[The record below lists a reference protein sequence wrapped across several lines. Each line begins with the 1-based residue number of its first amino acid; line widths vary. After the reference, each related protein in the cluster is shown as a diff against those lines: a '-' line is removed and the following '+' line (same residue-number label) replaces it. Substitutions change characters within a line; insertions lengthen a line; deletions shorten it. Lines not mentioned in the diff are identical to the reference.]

1 MRIRT
6 ITLAAFAASL
16 AIPGS
21 YSFAAEER
29 AAIEE
34 VVVTARKREED
45 MQSVAVAVSVFDS
58 ESMRVNSITGLEDIA
73 QRTPS
78 FVWSETGAANPHLF
92 IRGIGTEGPSTYAG
106 GDPSVVVMVDGVY
119 IGRIS
124 GANTDLFDLE
134 RVEVLRGPQGTVYGK
149 NAVGGVV
156 NVISKRPSSEPEV
169 QVEASLGNLDRM
181 NLRGYVSGPLS
192 DTVAAKL
199 AVSSLNRDGFIKN
212 EETGSDLWDEDST
225 SIRAGLLFTPN
236 DELEAMLTVESIRE
250 RESGA
255 PRDIIEDGT
264 FNGGIHAITNPDP
277 RVVNAPMDS
286 FFDRDILGLT
296 LQVDY
301 EMEIGNLTSITAYRD
316 TEAEWR
322 HPFFGNPVTATT
334 IESTSDN
341 IEDFTQFSEELR
353 LASHAGDSALDWA
366 VGVYFFS
373 ADIDRIVNL
382 NQEFAAFLPFLG
394 GILEYDQ
401 TIKTES
407 WAVFGEIDYQLT
419 DQLQLNIGAR
429 YTTEEKKQ
437 VHTGTVLVGPFPPP
451 LSPANQFS
459 DLRTKDD
466 WNAFTP
472 SVSLDWQVTDEAMVY
487 ALISR
492 GFKSGG
498 YQGIPPDPVAAAAPF
513 DPEYAWNYE
522 IGAKTQWLDNRVRFN
537 LAAFFID
544 HEDLQI
550 AELIAGDRVVIGNAA
565 KAEVKGVEVEFLAL
579 PHPDLQLAGSY
590 SFLDAEFT
598 EFAEGATTDNT
609 GNTLPLAPEH
619 KLNLSAQ
626 YDVAMDAGSLTMRVD
641 WTHQSKIFLEASNL
655 SEIQKSYSIWDARVA
670 FKTADE
676 KWEIAAWGKN
686 LSDKLYKFHSVA
698 FAPFGQELVL
708 WSPPRTYGVT
718 ATWMM

>member
-1 MRIRT
+1 MRYRT
-6 ITLAAFAASL
+6 ITLTAFAVSL
-16 AIPGS
+16 AMPGS

-181 NLRGYVSGPLS
+181 NLKGYVSGPLS

-199 AVSSLNRDGFIKN
+199 AVSSLNRDGFVKN

-264 FNGGIHAITNPDP
+264 FNGGVHAITNPDP

-353 LASHAGDSALDWA
+353 LASHAGDGALDWA
-366 VGVYFFS
+366 VGVYYFS

-429 YTTEEKKQ
+429 YTTE
-437 VHTGTVLVGPFPPP
+437 
-451 LSPANQFS
+451 
-459 DLRTKDD
+459 
-466 WNAFTP
+466 
-472 SVSLDWQVTDEAMVY
+472 
-487 ALISR
+487 
-492 GFKSGG
+492 
-498 YQGIPPDPVAAAAPF
+498 
-513 DPEYAWNYE
+513 
-522 IGAKTQWLDNRVRFN
+522 
-537 LAAFFID
+537 
-544 HEDLQI
+544 
-550 AELIAGDRVVIGNAA
+550 
-565 KAEVKGVEVEFLAL
+565 
-579 PHPDLQLAGSY
+579 
-590 SFLDAEFT
+590 
-598 EFAEGATTDNT
+598 
-609 GNTLPLAPEH
+609 
-619 KLNLSAQ
+619 
-626 YDVAMDAGSLTMRVD
+626 
-641 WTHQSKIFLEASNL
+641 
-655 SEIQKSYSIWDARVA
+655 
-670 FKTADE
+670 
-676 KWEIAAWGKN
+676 
-686 LSDKLYKFHSVA
+686 
-698 FAPFGQELVL
+698 
-708 WSPPRTYGVT
+708 
-718 ATWMM
+718 